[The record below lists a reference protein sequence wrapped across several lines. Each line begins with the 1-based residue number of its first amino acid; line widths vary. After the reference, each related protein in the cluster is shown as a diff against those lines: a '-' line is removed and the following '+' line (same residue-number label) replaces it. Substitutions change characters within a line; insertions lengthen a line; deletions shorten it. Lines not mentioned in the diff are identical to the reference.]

1 MVPLWL
7 FERALPNE
15 LFNQL
20 YGIST
25 TRHAFLTCVVW
36 RWCTSARCE
45 IALQIRHSTLAL
57 DLLDESS
64 LARLAEGR
72 VVSRNNPSFAHKEHQ
87 GAKDLHLFWAKEV
100 EIRGWGSGIY

>member
-1 MVPLWL
+1 MH
-7 FERALPNE
+7 
-15 LFNQL
+15 
-20 YGIST
+20 ST
-25 TRHAFLTCVVW
+25 TPSIFNNKACVLDTVL

-72 VVSRNNPSFAHKEHQ
+72 VVSRNNLSFAHKEHQ

-100 EIRGWGSGIY
+100 EIRGRGFARQESTD